1 MIRRRFF
8 PSLERRQPPADCV
21 TRAHSR
27 QAIFREFVIVFSKK
41 RKSFEGSIAGTE
53 DLRNMV
59 EKIQDSGI
67 EEQSEMFSGSRY
79 QVVEWIVGHRLQIS
93 RAVAGPWVGSYSAFL
108 CVASATPQSRREE
121 IFIDN

>member
-8 PSLERRQPPADCV
+8 PSLERRQPPGECL

-93 RAVAGPWVGSYSAFL
+93 RSGSRPVGRVLFGFSLRGL
-108 CVASATPQSRREE
+108 CDPQSRRR
-121 IFIDN
+121 N